1 MGSRSFSFYRSTG
14 QGFGLMS
21 ELPSVTMPKE
31 AVDREVYLAVA
42 ATCSPETDV
51 LAGIVRHLLLLRPN
65 METLE
70 LKQSIELI
78 AASIAQHRPDPVR
91 DLSPDD
97 AFRMCRI
104 LVAVVPHL
112 TDALLHE
119 AAADY
124 TRELLRSFRQ
134 GATQRRQVQPLDLQF
149 DRLPGVQRLR
159 RRIWSGLHETAVD
172 RQAVAAAIDAG
183 PLGVVLGIS
192 TNDSAAEAVT
202 KVDMPVL
209 RTLVQDHLQP
219 NGSITMPAGGMPA
232 SLGQLGNTVSG
243 LRDQYTVNLIE
254 INISIGKAEEKKTPE
269 NLTALEAAIKKA
281 EEKQKE
287 LDKHLK
293 SASQGAKSAFGVLA
307 ALADLGDEEFGND
320 IREFAAIS
328 VGMLNA
334 IRKVAETSIQ
344 VGKVISGIASAS
356 TSTLLLG
363 GGIGFAFVMTALMI
377 QATGLFG
384 GRSKPIEQVILEEI
398 RKVAEL
404 VADLRDQM
412 RARFDRIDQR
422 LDRMYAG
429 ILARLAEID
438 FNLGQV
444 EGNVEELQASLY
456 QLHTELTR
464 LTADL
469 QAQLDAAGRRDLVE
483 GVNGFLNFQERTGQP
498 IDAQSFLAGEN
509 LFFSWGHDHAKD
521 ALQAGPEERAFTD
534 DDLLRELTRFG
545 AATNVNYLREVPA
558 ERFGLAPLS
567 QGRLA
572 NPLDWIVA
580 AEAYAQLSE
589 ESPALAAQVSDARV
603 DDLIEIGESLSLA
616 LSQIA
621 DPQLFTTLTEHYRT
635 RFDELELAIATAED
649 EFRVAPRHQLH
660 GISLFGGAEQLPTQH
675 FFTSDDW
682 FEIGRCDG
690 GPFDADTPKLPT
702 NVLSDLDQAPLRP
715 YLIADNLSRS
725 TLPDVASGLAQMSAC
740 VEASWRMINFEELG
754 LGNRVRITY
763 ELSIHLN
770 IRYGTQLVYQYTANT
785 PERFGVLIPKDEASN
800 FDPVNDPGGKN
811 PYPLL
816 AGDKQLWAKMSTF
829 QRFQG
834 IVGPALRTATV
845 DAVAAKLRLAQRA
858 FYNQVADR
866 LTQAGDPVGLL
877 GQRLTGSKLLWQNL
891 VLAGLPLSVQAN
903 EVLRSLL
910 FGGNAIL
917 AGSDAEG
924 EDALL
929 DDLRDLYAF
938 FGTRAED
945 PPPTNIAADLQTLAL
960 DRLNQ
965 LETLVDGILAAGDP
979 PEPPQVFAPTL
990 LRLSLLT

>member
-1 MGSRSFSFYRSTG
+1 
-14 QGFGLMS
+14 MS
-21 ELPSVTMPKE
+21 EPLPPVTMPKK

-42 ATCSPETDV
+42 ATSSPETDV
-51 LAGIVRHLLLLRPN
+51 LAGIVRHLLLLRPD
-65 METLE
+65 MGTPE
-70 LKQSIELI
+70 LKQSSEAI
-78 AASIAQHRPDPVR
+78 AASIAQHRPDPAR

-97 AFRMCRI
+97 AFRMSRI
-104 LVAVVPHL
+104 LAAVVPHL

-119 AAADY
+119 AAAGY
-124 TRELLRSFRQ
+124 IREFLRSFRQ
-134 GATQRRQVQPLDLQF
+134 GASQRRQVQPLDLQF

-159 RRIWSGLHETAVD
+159 REIWSGLHDSAVA
-172 RQAVAAAIDAG
+172 RQAVAAGIDTG
-183 PLGVVLGIS
+183 PLGAALGIA
-192 TNDSAAEAVT
+192 TNDSAADAVT
-202 KVDMPVL
+202 KVDLPVL

-219 NGSITMPAGGMPA
+219 NGSITMPAGGVQS
-232 SLGQLGNTVSG
+232 SLGQVSNTVSG

-254 INISIGKAEEKKTPE
+254 INVSIGKAEEKKTPE

-287 LDKHLK
+287 LDELLK
-293 SASQGAKSAFGVLA
+293 GAAQGAESALGVLA
-307 ALADLGDEEFGND
+307 ALADLGDGEFGSD

-334 IRKVAETSIQ
+334 IRKVAEASIQ
-344 VGKVISGIASAS
+344 VGKVIRGIASAS
-356 TSTLLLG
+356 ASGLLLG

-384 GRSKPIEQVILEEI
+384 GRSKPIEQVILEEV
-398 RKVAEL
+398 RKLAEL
-404 VADLRDQM
+404 VADLRDEM

-429 ILARLAEID
+429 ILTRLAEID

-469 QAQLDAAGRRDLVE
+469 QAQLDAAHRRDLVE
-483 GVNGFLNFQERTGQP
+483 GINGFLNFQERTGQP
-498 IDAQSFLAGEN
+498 IDAQSFFEGEN
-509 LFFSWGHDHAKD
+509 LFFSWGNDHAKD

-558 ERFGLAPLS
+558 ERFGLALLS
-567 QGRLA
+567 QSRLA

-603 DDLIEIGESLSLA
+603 DDLIEIGESLGLA
-616 LSQIA
+616 LSEIA
-621 DPQLFTTLTEHYRT
+621 DPQLFATLTEHYRT
-635 RFDELELAIATAED
+635 RFDDVQRAIATAED
-649 EFRVAPRHQLH
+649 VFRIAPRHQLH
-660 GISLFGGAEQLPTQH
+660 GISLFDGAEQLPTRH
-675 FFTSDDW
+675 FFTSDAW
-682 FEIGRCDG
+682 VELGRCG
-690 GPFDADTPKLPT
+690 GGRFDDATSKLPT
-702 NVLSDLDQAPLRP
+702 NVLSDLDQAALRP

-725 TLPDVASGLAQMSAC
+725 ILPGVAGGLSQLSAC
-740 VEASWRMINFEELG
+740 IAASWRLISFEEPG
-754 LGNRVRITY
+754 LGNLVRITY
-763 ELSIHLN
+763 ELSIHVN
-770 IRYGTQLVYQYTANT
+770 ISYGTQLVYQYTANT
-785 PERFGVLIPKDEASN
+785 PERFIATVPKDEFDT
-800 FDPVNDPGGKN
+800 FDPVNDPRGKN

-816 AGDKQLWAKMSTF
+816 VGDKRLWSKMSTF
-829 QRFQG
+829 QRRQR
-834 IVGPALRTATV
+834 IVDPALRTATV

-858 FYNQVADR
+858 FYIQVAEG
-866 LTQAGDPVGLL
+866 LAQAGDAIGLL
-877 GQRLTGSKLLWQNL
+877 GQRLTGSKVLWQNL

-910 FGGNAIL
+910 FGGNALL
-917 AGSDAEG
+917 AGSDAEV
-924 EDALL
+924 EDSLL

-945 PPPTNIAADLQTLAL
+945 PPPANIAADLRTLAL

-965 LETLVDGILAAGDP
+965 LKELVDGILAAGDP